1 MPESLK
7 WDGEKYDCKPGL
19 AGWKKFKEL
28 LVTNSARAD
37 KAGFSLLQNL
47 LRDDE
52 GARDAANENPQVR
65 RERSCVSRSGNRVTI
80 EYVLAEAHVPLE
92 AAVSVRRQ
100 PGTGSNSY
108 VVTTYTPR
116 KDT

>member
-37 KAGFSLLQNL
+37 PRVYFAASIQRRHQRRTSTKAKFGSAKL
-47 LRDDE
+47 
-52 GARDAANENPQVR
+52 
-65 RERSCVSRSGNRVTI
+65 
-80 EYVLAEAHVPLE
+80 
-92 AAVSVRRQ
+92 
-100 PGTGSNSY
+100 PG
-108 VVTTYTPR
+108 
-116 KDT
+116 

>member
-37 KAGFSLLQNL
+37 KAGFSLTNK
-47 LRDDE
+47 
-52 GARDAANENPQVR
+52 
-65 RERSCVSRSGNRVTI
+65 
-80 EYVLAEAHVPLE
+80 YVLAEAHVPLE

-108 VVTTYTPR
+108 GYCVPVLR
-116 KDT
+116 FL